1 MALHESAEDYLEAL
15 YLLQKSYQRYVSIN
29 LADFLG
35 YSKPSITNMVKI
47 LIDEKMVQKD
57 DKGILSLTQKGSECA
72 KEIYEKHCFSYELL
86 VSAGIDDKLAQKEVC
101 KMEHDLS
108 EESFQKLKELFKN
121 MNAPRNR

>member
-1 MALHESAEDYLEAL
+1 
-15 YLLQKSYQRYVSIN
+15 
-29 LADFLG
+29 
-35 YSKPSITNMVKI
+35 MVKI

-108 EESFQKLKELFKN
+108 EESFQKIKRIVQKYECTTEPLAMLDIKLLLLYLL
-121 MNAPRNR
+121 

>member
-1 MALHESAEDYLEAL
+1 
-15 YLLQKSYQRYVSIN
+15 
-29 LADFLG
+29 
-35 YSKPSITNMVKI
+35 MVKI

-108 EESFQKLKELFKN
+108 EESLNIPVRQHRKSGRRETVCPGLRKPL
-121 MNAPRNR
+121 MRVYSRNVLSKP